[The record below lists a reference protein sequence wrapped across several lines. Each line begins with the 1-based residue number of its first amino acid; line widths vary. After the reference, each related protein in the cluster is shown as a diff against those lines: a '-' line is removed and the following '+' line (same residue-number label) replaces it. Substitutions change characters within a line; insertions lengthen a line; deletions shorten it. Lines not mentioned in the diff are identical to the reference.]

1 MTPLCWSRPRN
12 TRRSWRKWLDVAQL
26 RFAARS
32 TPILGYKYAEQA
44 TAGDAVPAPHS
55 GNVRYKEMI
64 TQTKLNEYLW
74 ANGDIDGYARS
85 GRDGDISTDEWF
97 SIDRLL
103 SAITIIHRGLA
114 APEFKQRHYAEV
126 AQLFDSE
133 TTYQQL
139 VEFQRK
145 SEQSGRDVLR

>member
-1 MTPLCWSRPRN
+1 
-12 TRRSWRKWLDVAQL
+12 
-26 RFAARS
+26 
-32 TPILGYKYAEQA
+32 
-44 TAGDAVPAPHS
+44 
-55 GNVRYKEMI
+55 MI
-64 TQTKLNEYLW
+64 TQTKLNEYFW

-85 GRDGDISTDEWF
+85 GRDGDNSRISTDEWF

-126 AQLFDSE
+126 ARLFDSE

-145 SEQSGRDVLR
+145 SEQSGGDVRR